1 MNRLRVRVGE
11 TIKEYPYKDGI
22 LVDALSVEDAIDHVL
37 DRDFHFGP
45 YELTTLGEFAY
56 DILVDDRKVGHA
68 KAFDNKPVPP
78 KPDTP
83 TLWGW
88 FLLIV
93 SAYGALC

>member
-11 TIKEYPYKDGI
+11 TVKEYRYDNPELYDT
-22 LVDALSVEDAIDHVL
+22 LSVEDAIDHVL

-45 YELTTLGEFAY
+45 YDLTPLGKFSY
-56 DILVDDRKVGHA
+56 DILVDDRRVGHA
-68 KAFDNKPVPP
+68 KAYDSKPVPP

-88 FLLIV
+88 LLLCMA
-93 SAYGALC
+93 AYGALL